1 MTLTP
6 PNNPAND
13 SEIVALSA
21 LAATLTDER
30 RAERF
35 LSITG
40 LSPAGIRGALG
51 DRKTLAAC
59 LAFLEDHEP
68 DLIAVAD
75 AIGEKPATLIA
86 ARAELER

>member
-1 MTLTP
+1 MTINSPT
-6 PNNPAND
+6 D
-13 SEIVALSA
+13 SETVALAA

-40 LSPAGIRGALG
+40 LSPDGIRQSLG
-51 DRKTLAAC
+51 DRHTLAAC
-59 LAFLEDHEP
+59 LGFLEDHEP
-68 DLIAVAD
+68 DLVAVAD

-86 ARAELER
+86 ARAELES

>member
-6 PNNPAND
+6 PND
-13 SEIVALSA
+13 SETVALSA

-40 LSPAGIRGALG
+40 LSPDGIRNALG
-51 DRKTLAAC
+51 DRHTLAAC
-59 LAFLEDHEP
+59 LAFLESHEP
-68 DLIAVAD
+68 DLIAVAE

-86 ARAELER
+86 ARAELES

>member
-1 MTLTP
+1 MTLHTP
-6 PNNPAND
+6 TD
-13 SEIVALSA
+13 SETVALAA

-30 RAERF
+30 RATRF

-40 LSPAGIRGALG
+40 LSPEGIRASLS
-51 DRKTLAAC
+51 DRHTLAAC

-68 DLIAVAD
+68 DLVAVAN
-75 AIGEKPATLIA
+75 AIGEKPARLIA

>member
-1 MTLTP
+1 MP
-6 PNNPAND
+6 SHPNDPAT
-13 SEIVALSA
+13 IALSA

-40 LSPAGIRGALG
+40 LSPEIIRGALD
-51 DRKTLAAC
+51 DRHTLAAC
-59 LAFLEDHEP
+59 LAFLENHEP
-68 DLIAVAD
+68 DLIAVAE
-75 AIGEKPATLIA
+75 AIGERPEALIA